1 MSKRRKSAPDKATR
15 DNRANQLNPNHPAYW
30 SSRGEAPPPAPKEAP
45 PPEPPP
51 TQARESEEWKA

>member
-1 MSKRRKSAPDKATR
+1 MSKHHKSADKATR

-51 TQARESEEWKA
+51 KQQTHENEERKA